1 MPIPK
6 DNPLYN
12 DITGAQTTQHRTDG
26 QLIETD
32 ENGMPLPAATA
43 TPRENTPAAQK
54 SGGTGVTGNTGMPG
68 TSGTAGGTAAA
79 GATVRAGHQ
88 PYGQF
93 NGSSYQELEEFLRE
107 QMKAVKPETEEERK
121 KREKREKVNGII
133 SGISDMGRALANLY
147 FTSQYAPN
155 AYQGE
160 TMSDKYQARLDK
172 AKAQRDKDLDRY
184 YNYAMNLAKLK
195 QGDQNFHFQQERA
208 KATDEHNKAQQAYR
222 DKQLDLYYQRE
233 ERMQQEADRKERMAD
248 WQKEYQ
254 QGQLDLKKAQIE
266 LRKWIEQGKMSR
278 AQINHNLASWKRTKR
293 YILDDKG
300 KKIGEEEERIVM
312 NPDGTLTTESS
323 IKYDD
328 GQGGGSSQQ
337 GGRKANPMGGGQS
350 GTGGKKKNPMG

>member
-1 MPIPK
+1 
-6 DNPLYN
+6 
-12 DITGAQTTQHRTDG
+12 
-26 QLIETD
+26 
-32 ENGMPLPAATA
+32 
-43 TPRENTPAAQK
+43 
-54 SGGTGVTGNTGMPG
+54 MPG
-68 TSGTAGGTAAA
+68 TNHNSTLYDFDKKEQENEEQTPVTPPSAIETPTEPEQTISTPTEEKKGDSD
-79 GATVRAGHQ
+79 GATGGYDDIINRLDA
-88 PYGQF
+88 
-93 NGSSYQELEEFLRE
+93 ELARNKHKYD
-107 QMKAVKPETEEERK
+107 QDRKIDAV
-121 KREKREKVNGII
+121 VAAINGIGDV
-133 SGISDMGRALANLY
+133 SRAVGNIYA
-147 FTSQYAPN
+147 TTQYAPN
-155 AYQGE
+155 SFDPSTTTSAKYGE
-160 TMSDKYQARLDK
+160 LAAKAKSEYEKNRMAMLNYKFNAEKEKENFNFAKVK
-172 AKAQRDKDLDRY
+172 AKAAEEQ
-184 YNYAMNLAKLK
+184 
-195 QGDQNFHFQQERA
+195 A
-208 KATDEHNKAQQAYR
+208 KANQAYR

-337 GGRKANPMGGGQS
+337 GGRKANPMGGSQS

>member
-1 MPIPK
+1 MPTPQRPQK
-6 DNPLYN
+6 GYYNEANDEENLLNSTPTENAGNDNGGDGEKVQPSPTTILPTSTDAKENTYSGYD
-12 DITGAQTTQHRTDG
+12 DILAMMQEAQKKTNEDEETARRQERLARAHSFTSGIGDLGRAIANMYFTTQYSP
-26 QLIETD
+26 
-32 ENGMPLPAATA
+32 NGYDHNKDSLS
-43 TPRENTPAAQK
+43 E
-54 SGGTGVTGNTGMPG
+54 
-68 TSGTAGGTAAA
+68 
-79 GATVRAGHQ
+79 
-88 PYGQF
+88 
-93 NGSSYQELEEFLRE
+93 
-107 QMKAVKPETEEERK
+107 
-121 KREKREKVNGII
+121 
-133 SGISDMGRALANLY
+133 
-147 FTSQYAPN
+147 
-155 AYQGE
+155 
-160 TMSDKYQARLDK
+160 K
-172 AKAQRDKDLDRY
+172 AKARADKWRAERQRLQKEY
-184 YNYAMNLAKLK
+184 YNYAMQGANAKV
-195 QGDQNFHFQQERA
+195 GGERA
-208 KATDEHNKAQQAYR
+208 KAADERAKEQQAYR

-293 YILDDKG
+293 YILDDRG

-328 GQGGGSSQQ
+328 GQGGGSSSQQ

>member
-1 MPIPK
+1 MTDGNPQK
-6 DNPLYN
+6 GHYNEADNPEELI
-12 DITGAQTTQHRTDG
+12 DGQTPPLEQPTVQIPQPTSIAPSTTQTTTQPIASPEPSQSG
-26 QLIETD
+26 SITD
-32 ENGMPLPAATA
+32 EKPS
-43 TPRENTPAAQK
+43 TPQTYDDILGFVEN
-54 SGGTGVTGNTGMPG
+54 
-68 TSGTAGGTAAA
+68 
-79 GATVRAGHQ
+79 
-88 PYGQF
+88 Y
-93 NGSSYQELEEFLRE
+93 
-107 QMKAVKPETEEERK
+107 MKQHTESDDERK
-121 KREKREKVNGII
+121 KREKREKARQIITGIA
-133 SGISDMGRALANLY
+133 DMGRALSNLY
-147 FTSQYAPN
+147 YTSRHAPSS
-155 AYQGE
+155 YSGE
-160 TMSDKYQARLDK
+160 VLSEKIQQRIDK
-172 AKAQRDKDLDRY
+172 AKAERDKERDWHL
-184 YNYAMNLAKLK
+184 NYAMNLAKLK

-208 KATDEHNKAQQAYR
+208 RATDEHNKAQQEYR